1 MADTI
6 EDVERAIEKYG
17 MNELEQIVFLKIVI
31 VAITEEHSGIDAYFK
46 NLDLPIDSKVSNM
59 LLNALMQ
66 VTIPALSRL
75 FHGII

>member
-1 MADTI
+1 MVSTI
-6 EDVERAIEKYG
+6 QDIERVIEKYQ
-17 MNELEQIVFLKIVI
+17 MTETEQIVFLKIVI
-31 VAITEEHSGIDAYFK
+31 VATTEEPSGIDAYFK